1 MKFAVLD
8 AYDFIFGALA
18 FILSVAVVFGMAYI
32 AVGCR

>member
-1 MKFAVLD
+1 MKK
-8 AYDFIFGALA
+8 YDLIFGAVL

>member
-1 MKFAVLD
+1 MQMKL
-8 AYDFIFGALA
+8 YDIIFGAMI